1 MLFREKVA
9 LITGGAA
16 GFGRSFAES
25 LASEGARIV
34 LLDIDETQNQRTAE
48 ILTAYGADCLPL
60 SCDVSDEEGVNRC
73 VELAAKAY
81 GKIDILINNAG
92 LHLSEYNKSFEEL
105 GSRAVRRLF
114 DVNMMGVIHLS
125 LACKKY
131 LAIGK
136 GNILNISSISSIQPV
151 SPYGV
156 SKLCVRGLTIA
167 FATQFAASG
176 IRVNSL
182 SPGLIDTVS
191 AMQDLP
197 QEIIRLC
204 RDELQ
209 LIKRTG
215 NTLDVVNAMLYLC
228 SDRAS
233 FVTGENLTISGGYP
247 LAI

>member
-1 MLFREKVA
+1 
-9 LITGGAA
+9 
-16 GFGRSFAES
+16 
-25 LASEGARIV
+25 
-34 LLDIDETQNQRTAE
+34 
-48 ILTAYGADCLPL
+48 PL
-60 SCDVSDEEGVNRC
+60 SSDLSDEERVSGCAVI
-73 VELAAKAY
+73 VAKASC
-81 GKIDILINNAG
+81 KIDILINNAG

-105 GSRAVRRLF
+105 GLRAVKRLF

-136 GNILNISSISSIQPV
+136 GNILNIASISSIQPV

-197 QEIIRLC
+197 QEMIRAC

-209 LIKRTG
+209 LVIRTG

>member
-1 MLFREKVA
+1 MLFKDKVA

-16 GFGRSFAES
+16 GFGRSFAEA
-25 LASEGARIV
+25 LASEGAKIA
-34 LLDIDETQNQRTAE
+34 LLDMDETQNVRTAE
-48 ILTAYGADCLPL
+48 ILTEFGADCIALN
-60 SCDVSDEEGVNRC
+60 CDVSDEAKVKQS
-73 VELAAKAY
+73 VDLAAKAF
-81 GKIDILINNAG
+81 GRIDILINNAG
-92 LHLSEYNKSFEEL
+92 LHLSKFNQSFEQLETKDIKK
-105 GSRAVRRLF
+105 LF
-114 DVNMMGVIHLS
+114 DVNIMGIIYLS

-131 LAIGK
+131 LSIRK
-136 GNILNISSISSIQPV
+136 GNILNIASISSIQPT

-156 SKLCVRGLTIA
+156 SKLGVRGLTQA
-167 FATQFAASG
+167 FAHQFASAG
-176 IRVNSL
+176 IRVNAV

-197 QEIIRLC
+197 EEMIKLC

-233 FVTGENLTISGGYP
+233 FITGENLTVSGGYP